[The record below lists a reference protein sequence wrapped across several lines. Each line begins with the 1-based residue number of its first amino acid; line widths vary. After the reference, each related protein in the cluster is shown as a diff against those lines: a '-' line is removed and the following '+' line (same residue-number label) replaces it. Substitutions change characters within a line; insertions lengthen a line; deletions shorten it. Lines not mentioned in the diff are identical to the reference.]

1 MFKFLIALILLAG
14 SSLFVTEVFALEI
27 ELQKES
33 DRIIEAKGWLEPG
46 QHSLKEFLQIIIDQR
61 ESKNRISIGL
71 ISNSQTHIK
80 LPDNIEA
87 ISSNP
92 KISSMKITNEF
103 ACAPTQLDKAC
114 VVIEIER
121 EGLGDNLNEIKK
133 NAREIADKI
142 WYDQKGEYSGAIIFV
157 PEFYSITV
165 QPKGGLGV
173 DEAKR
178 LGEKEVVVQIIYTIH
193 SQPTSQ
199 LFTALSVMLLS
210 NDLRTSGG
218 FYDIAEKLS
227 GNYFSEFSVILT
239 PLENYML
246 RELHISLLC
255 SNEVREL
262 VNCERL
268 YSELIP
274 GIQEGT
280 IDEQIARGYVSPLDF
295 IQVENISR
303 SKIFSDE
310 FLPLNS
316 VIQILIYS
324 EENLQV
330 RSVNSNVIENLQGLG
345 DIQENGWFF
354 ISKEGQK
361 IDGRYIFGQESSVS
375 KNDLAFSI
383 GPYSES
389 DIEIKKVE
397 YSGDGGGC
405 LIATAA
411 FGSELSPQVQFL
423 REIRDN
429 TVLQTESGTSFMAG
443 FNQFYYSF
451 SPAIADYE
459 RENPTFKEAVKLT
472 LTPLL
477 TSLTLLHYADID
489 SEYEMLGYGIGVI
502 LLNIGMYFVAPAILI
517 MKVRKR
523 I

>member
-1 MFKFLIALILLAG
+1 MFKFLIFLVLLAG

-61 ESKNRISIGL
+61 ESKNRISVGI
-71 ISNSQTHIK
+71 ISNSQNHIK

-92 KISSMKITNEF
+92 KIYSMKITNEF
-103 ACAPTQLDKAC
+103 ACAPTQTDKAC
-114 VVIEIER
+114 VVIEVER
-121 EGLGDNLNEIKK
+121 TGLGDNLAEIKK

-142 WYDQKGEYSGAIIFV
+142 VADGVIIFAT
-157 PEFYSITV
+157 EFYSITF
-165 QPKGGLGV
+165 QPKGGLSV

-178 LGEKEVVVQIIYTIH
+178 LGEKGVVVQIIYTIH

-210 NDLRTSGG
+210 DDLRTSGG
-218 FYDIAEKLS
+218 FYNIAEKLS

-239 PLENYML
+239 PLEDYML

-255 SNEVREL
+255 SNEIREL

-274 GIQEGT
+274 GAQEGS

-295 IQVENISR
+295 MQVENISR
-303 SKIFSDE
+303 SQMFLDE

-316 VIQILIYS
+316 VIQVLILS
-324 EENLQV
+324 EEDLQV
-330 RSVNSNVIENLQGLG
+330 KSVSSNVIENLQHLG
-345 DIQENGWFF
+345 DIQESGWFF
-354 ISKEGQK
+354 ISKAGQE
-361 IDGRYIFGQESSVS
+361 IDARYIFGHESSVS

-383 GPYSES
+383 GPNYGN
-389 DIEIKKVE
+389 DIEIKEV
-397 YSGDGGGC
+397 GDSNGGGC

-429 TVLQTESGTSFMAG
+429 TVLQTESGTSFMTG

-459 RENPTFKEAVKLT
+459 RENPAFKEAVKIT

-477 TSLTLLHYADID
+477 ATLT
-489 SEYEMLGYGIGVI
+489 
-502 LLNIGMYFVAPAILI
+502 
-517 MKVRKR
+517 
-523 I
+523 

>member
-1 MFKFLIALILLAG
+1 M
-14 SSLFVTEVFALEI
+14 
-27 ELQKES
+27 
-33 DRIIEAKGWLEPG
+33 
-46 QHSLKEFLQIIIDQR
+46 
-61 ESKNRISIGL
+61 SKNPADI
-71 ISNSQTHIK
+71 Q

-92 KISSMKITNEF
+92 NIFSMTITNEF
-103 ACAPTQLDKAC
+103 ACAPTKIDKAC
-114 VVIEIER
+114 VIIEVER
-121 EGLGDNLNEIKK
+121 EGWGDNRSEMKK
-133 NAREIADKI
+133 VAREIADKI
-142 WYDQKGEYSGAIIFV
+142 VADGVIIFA
-157 PEFYSITV
+157 PEFYSTV
-165 QPKGGLGV
+165 FQQKGSSFSMDV
-173 DEAKR
+173 AK
-178 LGEKEVVVQIIYTIH
+178 GSVAKVVYTIH
-193 SQPTSQ
+193 KQPTSQ
-199 LFTALSVMLLS
+199 LFTALSTILLS
-210 NDLRTSGG
+210 ADIRTSGG
-218 FYDIAEKLS
+218 FYNIAEKLS
-227 GNYFSEFSVILT
+227 ENYFSEFEVVVM
-239 PLENYML
+239 PLENDML

-255 SNEVREL
+255 SNEIREL

-274 GIQEGT
+274 GVQEGT

-316 VIQILIYS
+316 VIQVMILS
-324 EENLQV
+324 EEDLQV
-330 RSVNSNVIENLQGLG
+330 KSVNSNVIENLRTLG

-354 ISKEGQK
+354 ISESGKK

-383 GPYSES
+383 GSYSEN
-389 DIEIKKVE
+389 DIGIKEVE
-397 YSGDGGGC
+397 YVGGDGGGC

-429 TVLQTESGTSFMAG
+429 IVLQTESGSVFMAG

-489 SEYEMLGYGIGVI
+489 SESEMLGYGIGVI
-502 LLNIGMYFVAPAILI
+502 LLNIGMYFVAPAVLI
-517 MKVRKR
+517 MTVRKR

>member
-1 MFKFLIALILLAG
+1 MFKFLIFLIFLAG
-14 SSLFVTEVFALEI
+14 SSLFVTEAFALEI

-33 DRIIEAKGWLEPG
+33 DRIIEAKGWLQPE
-46 QHSLKEFLQIIIDQR
+46 QHSLKELLQIIIDQR
-61 ESKNRISIGL
+61 EFKNRISVIL
-71 ISNSQTHIK
+71 MSKNPDDIQ

-87 ISSNP
+87 INSNP
-92 KISSMKITNEF
+92 NISSMKITNEF
-103 ACAPTQLDKAC
+103 ACAPTEIENAC
-114 VVIEIER
+114 IIIEIGR
-121 EGLGDNLNEIKK
+121 EGLGNNLAEMKK
-133 NAREIADKI
+133 HAREIADKI
-142 WYDQKGEYSGAIIFV
+142 VADGVIIFS
-157 PEFYSITV
+157 PEFYSATF
-165 QPKGGLGV
+165 QPKGGLSV
-173 DEAKR
+173 DEVKR
-178 LGEKEVVVQIIYTIH
+178 LGEKGSVAKVVYTIH
-193 SQPTSQ
+193 KQPTNE
-199 LFTALSVMLLS
+199 LFTALSTMLLS
-210 NDLRTSGG
+210 NDIRTSGG
-218 FYDIAEKLS
+218 FYNIAEKLAE
-227 GNYFSEFSVILT
+227 NYFSEFTIVVT
-239 PLENYML
+239 PLESHML

-255 SNEVREL
+255 SNEIREL
-262 VNCERL
+262 INCERL
-268 YSELIP
+268 YNALTP
-274 GIQEGT
+274 GVQEGS

-316 VIQILIYS
+316 IIQVRINS
-324 EENLQV
+324 EEDLQV
-330 RSVNSNVIENLQGLG
+330 KSVNSNVIENLRTLG

-354 ISKEGQK
+354 ISESGKK

-383 GPYSES
+383 GSYSEN
-389 DIEIKKVE
+389 DIGIKEVE
-397 YSGDGGGC
+397 YVGGDGGGC

-429 TVLQTESGTSFMAG
+429 IVLQTESGSAFMAG

-459 RENPTFKEAVKLT
+459 RENLVFKEAVKLT

-489 SEYEMLGYGIGVI
+489 SESEMLGYGIGII
-502 LLNIGMYFVAPAILI
+502 LLNIGMYFVAPAVLI
-517 MKVRKR
+517 MTVRKR